1 MRLSA
6 RLMAIRYRARVAVH
20 DELAP
25 LAHPSTFS
33 WRVAVVFAV
42 ISGPAQMVYDAE
54 FYEMPIARWAA
65 PTAGSIIVFF
75 VVLAAFG
82 HLSRRRRLSPVQVVL
97 CLVVAGSARTLS
109 VGAIAMSLEVVDSM
123 DWAFRVTGGIL
134 LSPALLIVIASG
146 FVRHDVHLAIV
157 TELQVRRDHLLDVGQ
172 SIETALTRAEDEIT
186 MAVRAAIAPALDALD
201 TVLDRVITDA
211 SSQPAVAAL
220 AQLVDDEVRPISHRL
235 ATQNRYVPTFIDQSR
250 HPRRIRVP
258 LPSRVT
264 LADGVRPVF
273 VAVMFFSVAAPTVV
287 RYSPFDEAV
296 IRLLWSAFV
305 SCLVLSVLK
314 AMLRPIRTPA
324 VMAVGLVA
332 GVHALAQIFTVPF
345 LQGDWLPLSQGER
358 LVGVQV
364 ATVVGVMTTVAV
376 VVDAR
381 RTATQSEL
389 ARVVADLN
397 AVVEMMGRRAR
408 LASTRLA
415 HVLHGSLQ
423 GALHAAAIRL
433 NEATRPDAA
442 LVQTIRNDI
451 ASALERIDDRSWG
464 GAGLR
469 HTLDEIVATWSGHRA
484 LSVDMEPES
493 AKVLARDRDADA
505 ATAEVVREAVNNALR
520 HGQARSVFIEVRLID
535 NSEPSSPHRQW
546 VQISVTDDGVG
557 WPSGAYRGL
566 GTILYD
572 DLCTSWRHVDTGSG
586 TQLIATV
593 GVQGQL
599 HSPSDTVGPLAASLS
614 SRGCERGPLPR

>member
-6 RLMAIRYRARVAVH
+6 RLEAIRRSARVAVH
-20 DELAP
+20 DELWP

-42 ISGPAQMVYDAE
+42 ISGPAQTVYDAE
-54 FYEMPIARWAA
+54 FYGMSIARWAA

-75 VVLAAFG
+75 VVWAALG

-109 VGAIAMSLEVVDSM
+109 VGAIAMSLDVVDSM
-123 DWAFRVTGGIL
+123 DWAFRLTGGIL
-134 LSPALLIVIASG
+134 LSPALLIVIANG

-157 TELQVRRDHLLDVGQ
+157 TELQDQRDHLLDVGQ
-172 SIETALTRAEDEIT
+172 SMEAALTRAEDEIT

-201 TVLDRVITDA
+201 TVLDRVVTDA

-220 AQLVDDEVRPISHRL
+220 AHLVDDEVRPISHRL
-235 ATQNRYVPTFIDQSR
+235 ATQNRYVPTFVNHGS
-250 HPRRIRVP
+250 HPRRVRVP
-258 LPSRVT
+258 LPSRVA

-287 RYSPFDEAV
+287 RHSSFDEAV
-296 IRLLWSAFV
+296 IRLIWSAFV

-324 VMAVGLVA
+324 VVAVGLVA
-332 GVHALAQIFTVPF
+332 GVHTLAEIFTLPF
-345 LQGDWLPLSQGER
+345 LHGDWLPLSDGER
-358 LVGVQV
+358 LVGAQV
-364 ATVVGVMTTVAV
+364 AMMVGAMTTVAV

-389 ARVVADLN
+389 ARVVAELN

-433 NEATRPDAA
+433 NEAKRPDAA

-464 GAGLR
+464 GADLR
-469 HTLDEIVATWSGHRA
+469 HTLDEIVATWSGHRTV
-484 LSVDMEPES
+484 SVDVEPES
-493 AKVLARDRDADA
+493 TEVLARDRDADA

-520 HGQARSVFIEVRLID
+520 HGQARSVTIEVRLVE
-535 NSEPSSPHRQW
+535 NSERPSPHRQW
-546 VQISVTDDGVG
+546 VQISITDDGVG
-557 WPSGAYRGL
+557 WPSGARRGL
-566 GTILYD
+566 GTILFD
-572 DLCTSWRHVDTGSG
+572 DLCTAWRHVDTGSG

-593 GVQGQL
+593 GVHAL
-599 HSPSDTVGPLAASLS
+599 SNDPSVG
-614 SRGCERGPLPR
+614 